1 MFFGGGG
8 SYDSSSI
15 SSIFGHAQTL
25 VGRCIAD
32 FVTES
37 VVEESQRNRGDL
49 GTLVEK
55 YFFNNRP
62 PNNHEPDFAEAGLEL
77 KTTGVRRVNSDFV
90 AKERLVLTMINYE
103 SIVNEAWESSTFL
116 YKCNLMLILF
126 YEYEIEI
133 PVIERRFVL
142 EPMIHQLSQL
152 DPRVPGQE
160 AEFLRRQATI
170 VPLEDVAQ
178 IRRDWETIRA
188 KVRNGKAHELS
199 EGDTYYLGA
208 CRKGSGGP
216 GEALRV
222 QPFGSERAKA
232 RAFSLKQGYM
242 SKLIHNIQDK
252 RGRLGVSEESDFEQ
266 VTKRR
271 FSPYL
276 GRTIEQLCGNLGI
289 ELKSPRQRNLK
300 RMIADRILEV
310 EGQAP
315 SELQMADIELKTVV
329 LEESGKLKEHLS
341 FPNFRYMEI
350 VNQEW
355 EDSSFC
361 ERLERRFLFVVF
373 RKDKLGFERLE
384 KVFYW
389 NMPFADREEARRVWE
404 ETRLRVSVNARW
416 LPGARESHVAHVRPK
431 ARDASD
437 TEPTPQGEWLV
448 KKGFWLNNRYVQD
461 VIERAN

>member
-1 MFFGGGG
+1 MMSDPA
-8 SYDSSSI
+8 SYDKSSI
-15 SSIFGHAQTL
+15 ESIFDYAKRLTGVAL
-25 VGRCIAD
+25 VDLIPEANLEANR
-32 FVTES
+32 
-37 VVEESQRNRGDL
+37 RNRGDL
-49 GTLVEK
+49 ESLVERH
-55 YFFNNRP
+55 FFEHEP
-62 PNNHEPDFAEAGLEL
+62 PNNQEPDFAEAGLEL
-77 KTTGVRRVNSDFV
+77 KTTGVRRVDGDFV

-103 SIVNEAWESSTFL
+103 SIVNEAWESSAFL

-126 YEYEIEI
+126 YEYDSEK

-152 DPRVPGQE
+152 DSRVPIRE
-160 AEFLRRQATI
+160 TEFLRRRAAI
-170 VPLEDVAQ
+170 VPLEDLAQ
-178 IRRDWETIRA
+178 IRRDWEAIQA

-242 SKLIHNIQDK
+242 NKLIHNIQDK
-252 RGRLGVSEESDFEQ
+252 RGRLGVSEDRDFEQ
-266 VTKRR
+266 VTKQR

-276 GRTIEQLCGNLGI
+276 GRTIEQLCDNLGI

-329 LEESGKLKEHLS
+329 LEKSGKLKEHLS

-373 RKDKLGFERLE
+373 RKDHRDFERLE

-404 ETRLRVSVNARW
+404 ETRLRVSVDARW

-448 KKGFWLNNRYVQD
+448 KKGFWLNNKYVQD